1 MMFGFC
7 CGDNGAKYGT
17 CQGDKVTNSAFGE
30 RLKAER
36 ERLRY
41 TQPEFAEMAGAS
53 KRTQIGWEQGRSVPD
68 ANALAAWLEEGVDI
82 GFLLSGE
89 RSNGATSHHLPAD
102 EQLLLEAYRGMG
114 AAARKA
120 LLADLLTGGKTT
132 KRPARA
138 SGGVVVQGN
147 NNRTAGRDL
156 HGKE

>member
-1 MMFGFC
+1 MFGFC
-7 CGDNGAKYGT
+7 CEDNGAKYGT
-17 CQGDKVTNSAFGE
+17 CQGDKVTNSSLGE

-82 GFLLSGE
+82 GFLLTGE
-89 RSNGATSHHLPAD
+89 RSNSATSHQLPAD
-102 EQLLLEAYRGMG
+102 EQLLLEAYRGMA

-120 LLADLLTGGKTT
+120 LLADLLTGGKAKKPT
-132 KRPARA
+132 RA

-147 NNRTAGRDL
+147 NNRAAGGNL
-156 HGKE
+156 YGKE